1 MIQKTKKKIDLN
13 LTISVFTWKRS
24 DLNTPNQKSEIE
36 WRINKTQ
43 LFTTYKK
50 QILNYETDTLPTAL
64 RRQTKKKKQILNIKI
79 QKGC

>member
-43 LFTTYKK
+43 LFTYY
-50 QILNYETDTLPTAL
+50 L
-64 RRQTKKKKQILNIKI
+64 
-79 QKGC
+79 QKTNFKL

>member
-43 LFTTYKK
+43 LFTYYLQKTNFKYK
-50 QILNYETDTLPTAL
+50 N
-64 RRQTKKKKQILNIKI
+64 TKRLLSKNMEGDIPSQLQLKAS
-79 QKGC
+79 